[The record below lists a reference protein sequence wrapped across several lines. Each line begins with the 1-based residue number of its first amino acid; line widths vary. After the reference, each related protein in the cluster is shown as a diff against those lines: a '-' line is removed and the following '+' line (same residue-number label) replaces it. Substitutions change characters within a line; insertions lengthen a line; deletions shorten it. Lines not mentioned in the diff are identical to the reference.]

1 MGNPFFLLFFFLTDR
16 NAPIFFNNF
25 NYIVLFEKSA
35 FGNSFGLRKVLELK
49 QSQRRLGIF
58 SSSPS
63 RSPKVFPKVLYNN
76 NSKKNRAF
84 PSVFKKIKNG
94 FFIVFSNFAMPMT
107 EGYFR
112 DTIY

>member
-1 MGNPFFLLFFFLTDR
+1 MGNPFFFTFFKILIETLQFFFY
-16 NAPIFFNNF
+16 NF

-35 FGNSFGLRKVLELK
+35 FGNNFGLQKVLELK

-76 NSKKNRAF
+76 NSKKNEAF
-84 PSVFKKIKNG
+84 PSVFKKKQKWI
-94 FFIVFSNFAMPMT
+94 FIVFSNLAMPMT